1 MKHYVD
7 ITLLPDAEANLGFL
21 WQKVYQQIHIALA
34 ENKIA
39 DDRSAISLSIPKYG
53 DKAFPLGNQIRL
65 IATEAQ
71 LTKLDITKWL
81 NRLTDYVHIKSVK
94 AVPDTVSQ
102 FACFKRK
109 HIKGSKRLE
118 KSLESKARH
127 QVKKFEVDYD
137 ECLTALKKRHC
148 VDNSPPPFISLQ
160 SLSSDKNMT
169 LLEQA
174 KFPLFITMEMHNAE
188 VQGEFNCYGLSSLD
202 VAKTATVPWFE

>member
-1 MKHYVD
+1 MKYYLD

-34 ENKIA
+34 EHKIA

-71 LTKLDITKWL
+71 LTKLDISKWL

-109 HIKGSKRLE
+109 HVKGGKRLE
-118 KSLESKARH
+118 RSLESKALH
-127 QVKKFEVDYD
+127 QTTKFGVNYD
-137 ECLTALKKRHC
+137 ECLKALKQRHT
-148 VDNSPPPFISLQ
+148 DEDTTLPFIALQ
-160 SLSSDKNMT
+160 SLSSDKNVT
-169 LLEQA
+169 PLEYA
-174 KFPLFITMEMHNAE
+174 KFPLFITMEIYNAAAE
-188 VQGEFNCYGLSSLD
+188 GEFNCYGLSSLD
-202 VAKTATVPWFE
+202 LAKTATVPWFD

>member
-1 MKHYVD
+1 MKYYLD

-39 DDRSAISLSIPKYG
+39 DNRSAISLSIPKYG
-53 DKAFPLGNQIRL
+53 DKSFPLGNQIRL

-81 NRLTDYVHIKSVK
+81 NRFTDYVHIKSVK

-109 HIKGSKRLE
+109 HVKGVKRLE
-118 KSLESKARH
+118 QNLESKARH
-127 QVKKFEVDYD
+127 QVTKFGVDYD
-137 ECLTALKKRHC
+137 ECLKTLKQRHC
-148 VDNSPPPFISLQ
+148 KDYSTLPFISLQ
-160 SLSSDKNMT
+160 SLSSDKNVT
-169 LLEQA
+169 PLEQA
-174 KFPLFITMEMHNAE
+174 KFPLFITMEIHKTAAE
-188 VQGEFNCYGLSSLD
+188 GEFNCYGLSSLD
-202 VAKTATVPWFE
+202 LAKTATVPWFE